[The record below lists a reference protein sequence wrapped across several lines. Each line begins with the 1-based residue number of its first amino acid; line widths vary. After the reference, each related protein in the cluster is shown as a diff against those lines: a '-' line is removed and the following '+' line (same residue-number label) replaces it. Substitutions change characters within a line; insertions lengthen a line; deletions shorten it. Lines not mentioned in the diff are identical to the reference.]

1 MSTSCLYPLEQPF
14 DDALDRVS
22 LGFGL
27 VVADDAVP
35 QDGCGNGFHVLDV
48 GAVFAIEG
56 GVDFGADD

>member
-1 MSTSCLYPLEQPF
+1 MSTRCLYPLEQPF

-22 LGFGL
+22 LSFGL
-27 VVADDAVP
+27 VVPDDAVP
-35 QDGCGNGFHVLDV
+35 QDRCCYRANVLYV